1 MESDGGTTQVQVDD
15 FYFHQSPI
23 TATSTN
29 PSFVSPI
36 AFRTIDIQLTD
47 TYPVETMSKDD
58 FYVMIVPYELE
69 KTQLIINNEGRREL
83 NVVAVDQTA
92 KTITVKYGGAYS
104 GTYDVIIKSEINGYL
119 YTGDF

>member
-1 MESDGGTTQVQVDD
+1 
-15 FYFHQSPI
+15 
-23 TATSTN
+23 
-29 PSFVSPI
+29 
-36 AFRTIDIQLTD
+36 
-47 TYPVETMSKDD
+47 MSKDD